1 MDYQTALTT
10 VAYNN
15 TSDNPSTLTRTV
27 SFEIN
32 DGDLNSNIL
41 SRDIDFTA
49 VNDAPVLSAI
59 ETASASYTE
68 NDTPLAITGS
78 TTVSDIDDTNIESAV
93 VSISSNFSTD
103 DVLNFTDQNGITGS
117 YDSVNGI
124 LTLTGSATLV
134 DYQAALQS
142 ITYVNT
148 SDDPSDL
155 TRTVTIQ
162 VNDGDVDSN
171 VVSRDINFT
180 AVNDAPTLANIEG
193 VPVSYTEGDP
203 AVSITGNLSLDDLDD
218 VNIESAIVSIGG
230 NLAADDV
237 LNFTD
242 QSSITGNYDSVNG
255 ILTLTGSA
263 SLVDYQAALQSITYV
278 NTSDNPSDLTRTVT
292 IQINDGDDNSNVV
305 SRDINFIAVNDAPT
319 TALVTLTSIAEDG
332 GARLITQA
340 ELLAN
345 AIDIEG
351 DALTATGLTID
362 TGNGALI
369 DNGDGT
375 WSYTPVAND
384 DTDVSF
390 NYLVTDGTDNVVGT
404 AMLDITP
411 VNDAPTTTTP
421 VALTAIAED
430 SGARLITQAQL
441 LANTNDIEGDALTAT
456 GLTINTGNGT
466 LNDNGDGT
474 WTYTPSANDDT
485 DVSFNYTITD
495 GTDNVA
501 GSATLDITPV
511 NDTPTTAPV
520 TMTSIAE
527 DSGVRLIT
535 QAELLAN
542 ANDID
547 GDGLTAVGLIVNTG
561 NGTLNDNGD
570 GTWTYTPSANDD
582 ANVSFAYIVTDG
594 TDNVAGSA
602 TLDITPVNDA
612 PTTTPVALT
621 AIAEDSGARL
631 ITQTELLANAND
643 IEGDGLTAV
652 GLIINTG
659 NGTLTENGDGT
670 WSYTPAADDDTDV
683 SFAYTVTDGVDNIA
697 GSAVLD
703 ITPVNDSPEGGDS
716 TVQTPEDT
724 PYVLTISDFPFSD
737 TLEGDEF
744 SGILITSLPV
754 DGVLTLS
761 GVPVMAMDFIDAVD
775 IEGGALVYTP
785 PLNFVSAGNEIV
797 LEYLLRDSG
806 DTLDGGVDTDPEIR
820 TVVFEVTAVND
831 APEIITNG
839 VTLDEGADILIDSGH
854 LSGTDV
860 DDLLPQELTYT
871 LQSQPENGALLLSGT
886 ALSAGDTFTLAEL
899 IDNQLRYVHDGS
911 ETDSDFIDLS
921 LADGGEDDAAAA
933 LGRLAF
939 IIREVIDQ
947 APALEDDQ
955 FTLRLGETFSS
966 EAGDTL
972 ASGNVALG
980 GNLLQENPGFIIA
993 IEQAPE
999 QGTVEVDE
1007 NGNFTYVHNNSTV
1020 FQDEFT
1026 YRITN
1031 EDGVFT
1037 VATVSVSIEPPIGA
1051 LLVDNI
1057 IPESLPE
1064 TETEIE
1070 TEAQTEV
1077 ETATEAETE
1086 AEAEAEATPANEEEQ
1101 IEEQVESGLEEFMPG
1116 FFSSSVADTR
1126 FPDQQVDTL
1135 DVESVEFQASS
1146 NSIRQ
1151 SESASLQVVQHN
1163 EAINVLLYS
1172 TNLSVNNSYL
1182 EFTLGSQSYG
1192 VSSESYLRSLAQID
1206 QVFSDAEEQEE
1217 VRAIFSDEEIFG
1229 LTFTATAGIFS
1240 WLLRGG
1246 SLLASVLASTPVWS
1260 SIDPVKVFS
1269 GGQRD
1274 EKSDEVEKMFA
1285 TN

>member
-1 MDYQTALTT
+1 MT
-10 VAYNN
+10 
-15 TSDNPSTLTRTV
+15 
-27 SFEIN
+27 IN
-32 DGDLNSNIL
+32 
-41 SRDIDFTA
+41 
-49 VNDAPVLSAI
+49 
-59 ETASASYTE
+59 
-68 NDTPLAITGS
+68 
-78 TTVSDIDDTNIESAV
+78 
-93 VSISSNFSTD
+93 
-103 DVLNFTDQNGITGS
+103 
-117 YDSVNGI
+117 
-124 LTLTGSATLV
+124 
-134 DYQAALQS
+134 
-142 ITYVNT
+142 
-148 SDDPSDL
+148 
-155 TRTVTIQ
+155 
-162 VNDGDVDSN
+162 
-171 VVSRDINFT
+171 
-180 AVNDAPTLANIEG
+180 
-193 VPVSYTEGDP
+193 
-203 AVSITGNLSLDDLDD
+203 
-218 VNIESAIVSIGG
+218 
-230 NLAADDV
+230 
-237 LNFTD
+237 
-242 QSSITGNYDSVNG
+242 
-255 ILTLTGSA
+255 
-263 SLVDYQAALQSITYV
+263 
-278 NTSDNPSDLTRTVT
+278 
-292 IQINDGDDNSNVV
+292 
-305 SRDINFIAVNDAPT
+305 
-319 TALVTLTSIAEDG
+319 
-332 GARLITQA
+332 
-340 ELLAN
+340 
-345 AIDIEG
+345 
-351 DALTATGLTID
+351 
-362 TGNGALI
+362 TGNGAI
-369 DNGDGT
+369 TDNGDGT
-375 WSYTPVAND
+375 WNYTPAADD

-390 NYLVTDGTDNVVGT
+390 NYTITDGADTVAGT
-404 AMLDITP
+404 ATLDITP
-411 VNDAPTTTTP
+411 VNDAPTTTP
-421 VALTAIAED
+421 VTLTAITED
-430 SGARLITQAQL
+430 SGVRMITEAEL
-441 LANTNDIEGDALTAT
+441 LANATDVDGDALTVT

-474 WTYTPSANDDT
+474 WNYTPAANDDTDVSFNYTINDGTLNVAGTATLDITPVNNAPTTTPVALTAITEDSGARLITQAELLANATDIEGDTLTATGLTINTGNGVLNDNGDGTWNYTPAADDDT

-495 GTDNVA
+495 GADNVA
-501 GSATLDITPV
+501 GI
-511 NDTPTTAPV
+511 
-520 TMTSIAE
+520 
-527 DSGVRLIT
+527 
-535 QAELLAN
+535 
-542 ANDID
+542 
-547 GDGLTAVGLIVNTG
+547 
-561 NGTLNDNGD
+561 
-570 GTWTYTPSANDD
+570 
-582 ANVSFAYIVTDG
+582 
-594 TDNVAGSA
+594 A

-621 AIAEDSGARL
+621 VIAEDSGARL

-860 DDLLPQELTYT
+860 DDLLPQELIYT

-1070 TEAQTEV
+1070 TEVQTEV
-1077 ETATEAETE
+1077 ETATEAET
-1086 AEAEAEATPANEEEQ
+1086 EAEAEATPANEEEQ

-1116 FFSSSVADTR
+1116 FFSSSVADAR

-1135 DVESVEFQASS
+1135 NIESVEFQTSS

>member
-1 MDYQTALTT
+1 
-10 VAYNN
+10 
-15 TSDNPSTLTRTV
+15 
-27 SFEIN
+27 
-32 DGDLNSNIL
+32 
-41 SRDIDFTA
+41 
-49 VNDAPVLSAI
+49 
-59 ETASASYTE
+59 
-68 NDTPLAITGS
+68 
-78 TTVSDIDDTNIESAV
+78 
-93 VSISSNFSTD
+93 
-103 DVLNFTDQNGITGS
+103 
-117 YDSVNGI
+117 
-124 LTLTGSATLV
+124 
-134 DYQAALQS
+134 
-142 ITYVNT
+142 
-148 SDDPSDL
+148 
-155 TRTVTIQ
+155 
-162 VNDGDVDSN
+162 
-171 VVSRDINFT
+171 
-180 AVNDAPTLANIEG
+180 
-193 VPVSYTEGDP
+193 
-203 AVSITGNLSLDDLDD
+203 
-218 VNIESAIVSIGG
+218 
-230 NLAADDV
+230 
-237 LNFTD
+237 
-242 QSSITGNYDSVNG
+242 
-255 ILTLTGSA
+255 
-263 SLVDYQAALQSITYV
+263 
-278 NTSDNPSDLTRTVT
+278 
-292 IQINDGDDNSNVV
+292 
-305 SRDINFIAVNDAPT
+305 
-319 TALVTLTSIAEDG
+319 
-332 GARLITQA
+332 
-340 ELLAN
+340 
-345 AIDIEG
+345 
-351 DALTATGLTID
+351 
-362 TGNGALI
+362 
-369 DNGDGT
+369 
-375 WSYTPVAND
+375 
-384 DTDVSF
+384 
-390 NYLVTDGTDNVVGT
+390 
-404 AMLDITP
+404 
-411 VNDAPTTTTP
+411 
-421 VALTAIAED
+421 
-430 SGARLITQAQL
+430 
-441 LANTNDIEGDALTAT
+441 
-456 GLTINTGNGT
+456 
-466 LNDNGDGT
+466 
-474 WTYTPSANDDT
+474 
-485 DVSFNYTITD
+485 
-495 GTDNVA
+495 
-501 GSATLDITPV
+501 
-511 NDTPTTAPV
+511 
-520 TMTSIAE
+520 MTSIAE

-761 GVPVMAMDFIDAVD
+761 GVPVMAMDFIDAFD

-972 ASGNVALG
+972 ASGNAALG

-1086 AEAEAEATPANEEEQ
+1086 AEAEAEAEAEVTPANEEEQ

-1116 FFSSSVADTR
+1116 FFSSSVADAR

-1135 DVESVEFQASS
+1135 NIESVEFQTSS

-1274 EKSDEVEKMFA
+1274 EKSDEVEQMFA
-1285 TN
+1285 KN

>member
-1 MDYQTALTT
+1 MYKRQLTGSASVADYQAALTT

-32 DGDLNSNIL
+32 DGDLSSNVL
-41 SRDIDFTA
+41 NRDIEITA

-59 ETASASYTE
+59 ETAPASYTE
-68 NDTPLAITGS
+68 NDAPLAITS
-78 TTVSDIDDTNIESAV
+78 SAAVSDVDDNNIESAV
-93 VSISSNFSTD
+93 VSISSNFSAD
-103 DVLNFTDQNGITGS
+103 DVLNFTDQCGITGN
-117 YDSVNGI
+117 YDSVNGT
-124 LTLTGSATLV
+124 LTLTGSASLV

-305 SRDINFIAVNDAPT
+305 SRDINFTAVNDAPT

-456 GLTINTGNGT
+456 GLTI
-466 LNDNGDGT
+466 
-474 WTYTPSANDDT
+474 
-485 DVSFNYTITD
+485 
-495 GTDNVA
+495 
-501 GSATLDITPV
+501 
-511 NDTPTTAPV
+511 
-520 TMTSIAE
+520 
-527 DSGVRLIT
+527 
-535 QAELLAN
+535 
-542 ANDID
+542 
-547 GDGLTAVGLIVNTG
+547 NTG

-1070 TEAQTEV
+1070 TEVQTEV

-1116 FFSSSVADTR
+1116 FFSSSVADAR

-1274 EKSDEVEKMFA
+1274 EKSDEVEQMFA
-1285 TN
+1285 KN